1 MGREKVL
8 FKSEE
13 RKSTVEIITILRS
26 IADKI
31 EQGTMTLRQNDNEV
45 VLDFPQNMTLEIKV
59 EDEMKKRKG
68 TKRQL
73 EIELEWYPGADDRQ
87 TGITIE

>member
-13 RKSTVEIITILRS
+13 RKSSVEIVAFLRS

-31 EQGTMTLRQNDNEV
+31 EQGSMTLRQNENEV
-45 VLDFPQNMTLEIKV
+45 VLDFP
-59 EDEMKKRKG
+59 
-68 TKRQL
+68 
-73 EIELEWYPGADDRQ
+73 
-87 TGITIE
+87 

>member
-13 RKSTVEIITILRS
+13 RKSSVETVALLRN

-31 EQGTMTLRQNDNEV
+31 KQGSMTLRQK
-45 VLDFPQNMTLEIKV
+45 LK
-59 EDEMKKRKG
+59 
-68 TKRQL
+68 
-73 EIELEWYPGADDRQ
+73 
-87 TGITIE
+87 